1 MIFYHFN
8 EILMKYLYNLQFVS
22 KLRKGYYEFKSKT
35 E

>member
-22 KLRKGYYEFKSKT
+22 KLRKGYYEF
-35 E
+35 

>member
-1 MIFYHFN
+1 MIFYHFT

-22 KLRKGYYEFKSKT
+22 KLRKGYYEFY